1 MYNTDKQEFSNEKS
15 WREAEWDNPSEKF
28 RFSSERNIDYSAVK
42 KKWEERQYENLH
54 WQRDSDWEFE
64 MIPLWYT
71 SLSLFLSDE
80 KIWASAEHA
89 ECGERNRKFY
99 KAEKLF

>member
-1 MYNTDKQEFSNEKS
+1 MYTTDKQEFSNEKS
-15 WREAEWDNPSEKF
+15 WREAEWDNLSEKF
-28 RFSSERNIDYSAVK
+28 RFSSERNIDYSAVNK
-42 KKWEERQYENLH
+42 MGRKAVWKFTLAEGLGLGI
-54 WQRDSDWEFE
+54 RDDSFV
-64 MIPLWYT
+64 IYI

>member
-1 MYNTDKQEFSNEKS
+1 MKRAEGKQSEIISVKNLDSALSGILTTVLWKKMRRKAVWKFTL
-15 WREAEWDNPSEKF
+15 AEGLELG
-28 RFSSERNIDYSAVK
+28 I
-42 KKWEERQYENLH
+42 
-54 WQRDSDWEFE
+54 RDDSFV
-64 MIPLWYT
+64 IYI

-80 KIWASAEHA
+80 KTWASAEHA